1 MNHWEIITDNLK
13 KPVGVEA
20 VSQAR
25 ITRAENFG
33 SWATLTRA
41 SAAHRL
47 RLCRAL
53 LPSGVIDLLRAGVL
67 GVVLVS
73 AASFTGLTNGD
84 SPGYQ
89 KVKIERKQKQS
100 QQS

>member
-1 MNHWEIITDNLK
+1 
-13 KPVGVEA
+13 
-20 VSQAR
+20 
-25 ITRAENFG
+25 
-33 SWATLTRA
+33 
-41 SAAHRL
+41 
-47 RLCRAL
+47 
-53 LPSGVIDLLRAGVL
+53 VIDLLRAGVL

-89 KVKIERKQKQS
+89 SVKIERKQKQS